1 MAAAG
6 GGVCGGGGGGGG
18 GGGLRCLGAR
28 RELAGGAA
36 CRQASA
42 AANGPATKA
51 HWLVLRT
58 GHVLLR
64 GGPLR
69 GGRAR
74 GDPAAPG
81 SRGGALVVRADAVAQ
96 QGVKDGIIWADR
108 VEAERKE
115 AEGTRQDDEQKAKEY
130 SSTMQQAMGDAGS
143 ALGPELSYF
152 GGDGAFFF
160 AAALVYRHELG
171 MNYSY
176 LLPDLIVGSCP
187 QKPDDVDHLRDSA
200 GVSTILCLQ
209 QEQDLQYFNLDLAA
223 IQARAAER
231 GDIEHVRSGIRDF
244 DPFSLR
250 RELPTAVAKLHR
262 AFQERGGNA
271 YVHCTAGLG
280 RAPAVALA
288 YMTWLRGYDLLEV
301 NADLQ
306 LTGHEREL
314 VRLQW
319 RQGGSANQVEIAG
332 LDVGWFNKVP
342 LEYDTKLQRW
352 VLERELPFGRYQY
365 KYVVDGNWTY
375 NPNAPLT
382 PADKSG
388 NVNNYIEV
396 VGTSM
401 GSESYAMRKR
411 LMQEDAKLTDKDR
424 ELLRRRLDEL
434 AASISN

>member
-1 MAAAG
+1 MAAG
-6 GGVCGGGGGGGG
+6 GGGVCAGGGGGGS
-18 GGGLRCLGAR
+18 GLRCLGAR
-28 RELAGGAA
+28 RELAAGAA
-36 CRQASA
+36 CRQARA

-51 HWLVLRT
+51 HWVVLHG

-64 GGPLR
+64 GAALR
-69 GGRAR
+69 GSRAR
-74 GDPAAPG
+74 GAPAAPG
-81 SRGGALVVRADAVAQ
+81 SRGGASIVRAEAVVQ
-96 QGVKDGIIWADR
+96 QGRKDGIIWADR
-108 VEAERKE
+108 VEAEKE

-130 SSTMQQAMGDAGS
+130 SSTMQQAMED
-143 ALGPELSYF
+143 
-152 GGDGAFFF
+152 
-160 AAALVYRHELG
+160 AALVYRHELG

-187 QKPDDVDHLRDSA
+187 QKPDDVDHLRESA

-250 RELPTAVAKLHR
+250 KELPTAVAKLHR

-288 YMTWLRGYDLLEV
+288 YMTWLRGYDLLEAY
-301 NADLQ
+301 ADLQ
-306 LTGHEREL
+306 KVRRCSPKVEAIRSATVDLLTGHEKEL

-319 RQGGSANQVEIAG
+319 RQGGSAKQVEIAG

-342 LEYDTKLQRW
+342 LEYDKKLQRW
-352 VLERELPFGRYQY
+352 VLERELSFGRYQY

-382 PADKSG
+382 PVDKSG

-396 VGTSM
+396 VGTSL

-434 AASISN
+434 AASISD